1 MHRKAIIECKKII
14 ELVNESNFE
23 EKTKILM
30 DTIKV
35 PFLQGLL
42 SAIEESKYLIK
53 GGRNKLSD
61 EELRYLLRRELLDDL
76 HQLKKYGPIS
86 ISPIVLKGEKM
97 KLYRYYD
104 FIGTMLEVELQV
116 EYHENNFWNG
126 EPVQVY
132 ADRVRV
138 IDNRGLDSSI
148 PFLYKNTQNDNIIN
162 KDYIIKKMAESK
174 KEEIL
179 VLYNNQ
185 GRKASPDKILE
196 LCLEASKELGY
207 KEIYVKTLDL
217 YTYLWR
223 CERVI

>member
-1 MHRKAIIECKKII
+1 
-14 ELVNESNFE
+14 
-23 EKTKILM
+23 
-30 DTIKV
+30 
-35 PFLQGLL
+35 
-42 SAIEESKYLIK
+42 
-53 GGRNKLSD
+53 
-61 EELRYLLRRELLDDL
+61 
-76 HQLKKYGPIS
+76 
-86 ISPIVLKGEKM
+86 M

-116 EYHENNFWNG
+116 EYHENNYWNG

-132 ADRVRV
+132 ADRIR
-138 IDNRGLDSSI
+138 ILDNRGLDRSI
-148 PFLYKNTQNDNIIN
+148 PFLYNNTQNDNIIN

-179 VLYNNQ
+179 LLYNNQ

-196 LCLEASKELGY
+196 LCLESAKELNY